1 MMGNESHNSFSNSFL
16 VYFRCTLKLFKE
28 GLSFDK
34 CIHKVGYFLLQAVRC
49 PGKYKLIV
57 FMQYNT
63 SVLSSYG
70 SLAKSPFGKSGL

>member
-1 MMGNESHNSFSNSFL
+1 MIGMGL
-16 VYFRCTLKLFKE
+16 V
-28 GLSFDK
+28 G
-34 CIHKVGYFLLQAVRC
+34 HFLLQAVRC

-63 SVLSSYG
+63 SVLPSYG

>member
-1 MMGNESHNSFSNSFL
+1 MNNDRDGFS
-16 VYFRCTLKLFKE
+16 
-28 GLSFDK
+28 GL
-34 CIHKVGYFLLQAVRC
+34 YFLLQAVCC
-49 PGKYKLIV
+49 PAEYKLIV